1 MSFFNLSCLLL
12 FIELLKKLCECA
24 SAVYPLACSIVV
36 FRTVI
41 KVGVSY
47 YSFAPSVSPTFGPT
61 LAPTVLSSPSPTNIT
76 VSLYGFNNYQNY
88 YLLLWVASETL
99 SCLNEFLTTY
109 WFYFQPK
116 KNQKTLF
123 VLFFLRGLPAFLS
136 LVGIAG
142 FLSLWKLQQDYYAQT
157 IHLDITFYLT
167 AAFLA
172 VQVLNFYTIG
182 SIIFLVLSTWIW
194 LSFFAGKFNVVL
206 VYIPMLAL
214 FAIELVAILLAY
226 TVAIPS
232 VIIGAPLISLI
243 LPSAI
248 EDIREFRSLL
258 KKKIGTSTR
267 FAWFSSQDQ
276 VRTLITRFD
285 GLCYLLLF
293 LFPLF
298 LGNFVISCWLLWLIR
313 PLSMPTVTAE
323 LIKGNKFLGQYYIA
337 MKVLHNVLTIIV
349 PWIKLI
355 ALGLLWRLQEA
366 LELYTSLQT
375 LQNKYWIS
383 FMILQLKKEIIRIL
397 KGISQLTAEIRTKI
411 TEAEEFCAREE
422 QEIDMM
428 LHLIEEKKRVTEEKI
443 SMLVEIIYGHRIRF
457 AQPAAEGEKAGV
469 EDVEESKKSFEVVNN
484 PVSRLI
490 K

>member
-1 MSFFNLSCLLL
+1 
-12 FIELLKKLCECA
+12 
-24 SAVYPLACSIVV
+24 
-36 FRTVI
+36 
-41 KVGVSY
+41 
-47 YSFAPSVSPTFGPT
+47 
-61 LAPTVLSSPSPTNIT
+61 
-76 VSLYGFNNYQNY
+76 
-88 YLLLWVASETL
+88 
-99 SCLNEFLTTY
+99 
-109 WFYFQPK
+109 
-116 KNQKTLF
+116 
-123 VLFFLRGLPAFLS
+123 
-136 LVGIAG
+136 
-142 FLSLWKLQQDYYAQT
+142 
-157 IHLDITFYLT
+157 
-167 AAFLA
+167 
-172 VQVLNFYTIG
+172 
-182 SIIFLVLSTWIW
+182 
-194 LSFFAGKFNVVL
+194 
-206 VYIPMLAL
+206 
-214 FAIELVAILLAY
+214 
-226 TVAIPS
+226 
-232 VIIGAPLISLI
+232 
-243 LPSAI
+243 
-248 EDIREFRSLL
+248 
-258 KKKIGTSTR
+258 
-267 FAWFSSQDQ
+267 
-276 VRTLITRFD
+276 
-285 GLCYLLLF
+285 
-293 LFPLF
+293 
-298 LGNFVISCWLLWLIR
+298 
-313 PLSMPTVTAE
+313 
-323 LIKGNKFLGQYYIA
+323 